1 MRRGRRF
8 CPVHLP
14 FERGIP
20 SHGTLKD
27 VVQVIDAELCN
38 LCFAES
44 VDPPRDDRPD
54 ANDGK
59 TSRHCPDTA
68 RGCGSLHLV
77 SA

>member
-1 MRRGRRF
+1 M
-8 CPVHLP
+8 
-14 FERGIP
+14 
-20 SHGTLKD
+20 
-27 VVQVIDAELCN
+27 QVIDAELFN
-38 LCFAES
+38 LCSAES

-54 ANDGK
+54 AIDGK